1 MSPAGGDVDARL
13 DRGEGLEVAA
23 GLTKVPGEGDE
34 GAGGGD
40 GVAVGEDGV
49 DGPLL
54 AEQVDGDDV
63 ADDAQLAAEL
73 VVGGD
78 ARLRGRL
85 DAVRGERVGQGLGL
99 AQDVHAPLGEDDVGD
114 GLEVEDASDVLAHPA
129 VAVALVEE
137 AAERLEPQP
146 RDPEDLLDA
155 ERPEL
160 AQEVGDP
167 VAGEAEGAAGH
178 GDAESLGAEPGADGG
193 RSMTTMPVTSSR
205 RSETQVQRAVR
216 SAWRR
221 RIAMPR
227 PTWPV
232 RAR

>member
-1 MSPAGGDVDARL
+1 M
-13 DRGEGLEVAA
+13 
-23 GLTKVPGEGDE
+23 
-34 GAGGGD
+34 
-40 GVAVGEDGV
+40 GEDGV
-49 DGPLL
+49 DGPFL
-54 AEQVDGDDV
+54 AQDVDGDDV

-85 DAVRGERVGQGLGL
+85 GEVRGERVGQGLGL
-99 AQDVHAPLGEDDVGD
+99 AQDAHAPLGEDDVGD

-146 RDPEDLLDA
+146 RDPEGLV
-155 ERPEL
+155 EGGVR
-160 AQEVGDP
+160 GDP
-167 VAGEAEGAAGH
+167 VAGKAEGAAGH

-205 RSETQVQRAVR
+205 RSETQVQCAMR

>member
-1 MSPAGGDVDARL
+1 M
-13 DRGEGLEVAA
+13 
-23 GLTKVPGEGDE
+23 
-34 GAGGGD
+34 
-40 GVAVGEDGV
+40 GEDGV
-49 DGPLL
+49 DGPFL
-54 AEQVDGDDV
+54 AQDVDGDDV

-85 DAVRGERVGQGLGL
+85 GEVRGERVGQGLGL
-99 AQDVHAPLGEDDVGD
+99 AQDAHAPLGEDDVGD

-146 RDPEDLLDA
+146 RDLEGLVEGGVRGDL
-155 ERPEL
+155 
-160 AQEVGDP
+160 V
-167 VAGEAEGAAGH
+167 VGEAEGAAGH

-216 SAWRR
+216 SAWWR